1 MKKGSKITDYLNSF
15 FTEKVIDIFNSD
27 INPQLEVAII
37 NGRYQLNAGSVNYSF
52 GPLHDAFRKYFSK
65 DQPSLNDDS
74 QVLILGLGAGSVAN
88 IIRNELE
95 YKCQITGVEIDTAV
109 VEAAR
114 KHFALD
120 KVTNLNVIIDD
131 AYDFVENST
140 DKYDLIIVDLYIEDK
155 VPLKFESFQFIQ
167 NLRRLLYKEGKVVF
181 NKLKQAGKEEMQIEV
196 LTKYFQTI
204 FEKTDIVKV
213 TVNKNCPNYFLTGI
227 VTG

>member
-15 FTEKVIDIFNSD
+15 FNEKVIDIFSSD

-74 QVLILGLGAGSVAN
+74 KVLILGLGAGSAAN

-95 YKCQITGVEIDTAV
+95 YKCQITGVEADTAV
-109 VEAAR
+109 IEVAH

-120 KVTNLNVIIDD
+120 KVTNLNVVIAD
-131 AYDFVENST
+131 AYEFVEHCT
-140 DKYDLIIVDLYIEDK
+140 TLFDLIIVDIYIDDK

-167 NLRRLLYKEGKVVF
+167 HLRRLLNKEGKVVF

-196 LTKYFQTI
+196 LTKYFQTV
-204 FEKTDIVKV
+204 FDKTDIIKV
-213 TVNKNCPNYFLTGI
+213 TVNKNCPNYFLTGT
-227 VTG
+227 VTR